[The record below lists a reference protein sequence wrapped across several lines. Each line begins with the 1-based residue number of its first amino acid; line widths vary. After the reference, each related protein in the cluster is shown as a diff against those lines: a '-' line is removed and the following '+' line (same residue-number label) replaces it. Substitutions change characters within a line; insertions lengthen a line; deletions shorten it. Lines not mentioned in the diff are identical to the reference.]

1 MTIKEFDEKVR
12 VGSEI
17 RYKGKT
23 LKVVDIERR
32 EHVAIIGHA
41 KRVRC
46 SEIELPFRECGNN
59 RNNRL
64 KTKKNEQ
71 IQEHNRGASR
81 QRHACK

>member
-46 SEIELPFRECGNN
+46 SEIELPFGECGNK
-59 RNNRL
+59 NRL
-64 KTKKNEQ
+64 KTKRNEQ
-71 IQEHNRGASR
+71 IQEHNRGAGR
-81 QRHACK
+81 QRHTCK

>member
-23 LKVVDIERR
+23 IKVVDIERR

-46 SEIELPFRECGNN
+46 SEIELPGGKE
-59 RNNRL
+59 
-64 KTKKNEQ
+64 
-71 IQEHNRGASR
+71 
-81 QRHACK
+81 

>member
-12 VGSEI
+12 VGSEV
-17 RYKGKT
+17 RYKWKT

-46 SEIELPFRECGNN
+46 SEIELPFGECGNK
-59 RNNRL
+59 NRL
-64 KTKKNEQ
+64 KTKRNEQ
-71 IQEHNRGASR
+71 IQEHNRGAGR
-81 QRHACK
+81 QRHTCK

>member
-12 VGSEI
+12 VGSEV

-46 SEIELPFRECGNN
+46 SEIELPFGECGNK
-59 RNNRL
+59 NRL
-64 KTKKNEQ
+64 KTKRNEQ
-71 IQEHNRGASR
+71 IQEHNRGAGR
-81 QRHACK
+81 QRHTCK

>member
-32 EHVAIIGHA
+32 EHIAIIGHA

-46 SEIELPFRECGNN
+46 SEIELPFGECGNK
-59 RNNRL
+59 NRL
-64 KTKKNEQ
+64 KTKRNEQ
-71 IQEHNRGASR
+71 IQEHNRGAGR

>member
-1 MTIKEFDEKVR
+1 MKIKEFDEKVR

-46 SEIELPFRECGNN
+46 SEIELPFRCGNN
-59 RNNRL
+59 KNNRL

-71 IQEHNRGASR
+71 IQEHNRGAGR

>member
-12 VGSEI
+12 VGREI

-32 EHVAIIGHA
+32 EHIAIIGHA

-46 SEIELPFRECGNN
+46 SEIELPFGECGNK
-59 RNNRL
+59 NRL
-64 KTKKNEQ
+64 KTKRNEQ
-71 IQEHNRGASR
+71 IQEHNRGAGR